1 MKTIRIHMLSLT
13 RALLAACAF
22 LLTSH
27 LAFAQYVSP
36 AGCGV
41 GNQDSS
47 CLTPLV
53 GVPERQP
60 TCPTGPGYDASPA
73 AVWEGSHWSTPAC
86 SPFQPPPSCSGGET
100 QSIAPV
106 WNGTA
111 WVGLGCTP
119 ALPPGFTLAPDGTP
133 YALLVGYCG
142 EEWQRTIL
150 HVTTMSWSCTS
161 SMAGGSMAQG
171 SEPGA
176 SSTYQYWNTP
186 ASTLHGNN
194 AVYTSTAAP
203 SGEVVQVVDIELG
216 LVLQSSGGAAFSTGY
231 SSPNTSTNEGWVF
244 LCPNTF
250 PDMNYSTVGAY
261 GDSNPSLIEC
271 AP

>member
-1 MKTIRIHMLSLT
+1 
-13 RALLAACAF
+13 
-22 LLTSH
+22 
-27 LAFAQYVSP
+27 
-36 AGCGV
+36 
-41 GNQDSS
+41 
-47 CLTPLV
+47 
-53 GVPERQP
+53 
-60 TCPTGPGYDASPA
+60 
-73 AVWEGSHWSTPAC
+73 
-86 SPFQPPPSCSGGET
+86 
-100 QSIAPV
+100 
-106 WNGTA
+106 
-111 WVGLGCTP
+111 
-119 ALPPGFTLAPDGTP
+119 
-133 YALLVGYCG
+133 
-142 EEWQRTIL
+142 
-150 HVTTMSWSCTS
+150 
-161 SMAGGSMAQG
+161 MAQG